1 MCSILTVLPSQ
12 LQHSC
17 LNSTPALPLFPCRG
31 VFGGGGGAL
40 CFYKLVVPLGF
51 ASLARYHLLLSDPM
65 NNECCR
71 LLALLC
77 PIFPDEDKEIA
88 ERKQIQ
94 CLVSEVWP
102 APSWCTVKFS
112 RAQIAM

>member
-31 VFGGGGGAL
+31 VFGGGEAL

-51 ASLARYHLLLSDPM
+51 PGTVPP
-65 NNECCR
+65 
-71 LLALLC
+71 LALRSNEQCVL
-77 PIFPDEDKEIA
+77 
-88 ERKQIQ
+88 QIISIV
-94 CLVSEVWP
+94 VSHL
-102 APSWCTVKFS
+102 S
-112 RAQIAM
+112 R